1 MSFNSEENYERV
13 KRVAVEVE
21 TVAEGAYI
29 DGNGDVISELDYKD
43 VPEDSQEDYEPYDI
57 SDWLSGSLSIEYTK
71 TLGLDYLNGVRVYV
85 GLGGPTVW
93 VDTRDATVNLRW
105 AVDEAECGIS
115 REACD
120 AIEDVISE
128 YLEA

>member
-1 MSFNSEENYERV
+1 MSFNSNENHEYV
-13 KRVAVEVE
+13 KRMAVEVE

-29 DGNGDVISELDYKD
+29 NYDGDLISGLDYED
-43 VPEDSQEDYEPYDI
+43 LPEDSQEDYEPYGI
-57 SDWLSGSLSIEYTK
+57 SDWISDSLSVEYTK
-71 TLGLDYLNGVRVYV
+71 TLGLDYLDGVRVYV

-120 AIEDVISE
+120 AIEDAISE